1 VFIYSSHGKWV
12 FPTLLWSFPSTATF
26 TSFPAP
32 DCWCVLLLLPSP
44 AGLFIYSSC
53 GKWVF
58 PSLLWSFPLTATFT
72 SFPAPGCWAC
82 ATAPDFSSWLVYLQF
97 REGLPLPTSLVL
109 RVSRP
114 LCYVSFLLLLLII
127 QFFFLFSMDGG
138 QSVQRAMLVCP
149 RAVCGSTA
157 CCLAHLVVCIFPSHL
172 GAAVWWPWGPPV
184 FSI

>member
-58 PSLLWSFPLTATFT
+58 PSLLWSFLSTATFT

-82 ATAPDFSSWLVYLQF
+82 AAAPAFSRWLVV
-97 REGLPLPTSLVL
+97 RG
-109 RVSRP
+109 
-114 LCYVSFLLLLLII
+114 
-127 QFFFLFSMDGG
+127 
-138 QSVQRAMLVCP
+138 
-149 RAVCGSTA
+149 
-157 CCLAHLVVCIFPSHL
+157 FPSPPL
-172 GAAVWWPWGPPV
+172 WCSGCPALFAICLFCCYCLFFSFFSFFPWV
-184 FSI
+184 VVSLSRALC